1 MKILLAF
8 LLILSFSITGYA
20 MDASEESQETPI
32 EQLTANISTNPRDI
46 RGEAD
51 DFDIPQSQRMRY
63 TVEMRNANRAY
74 QDGDITRTEYVGIK
88 RNIIQRLQ

>member
-8 LLILSFSITGYA
+8 MLILNFSVLSYA

-32 EQLTANISTNPRDI
+32 EQLTANTSTNPRDI
-46 RGEAD
+46 RSEAE
-51 DFDIPQSQRMRY
+51 DFDIPQHQQRRY

-88 RNIIQRLQ
+88 RNIIQRMQ